1 MAVIRMS
8 SVLTYNLDT
17 LDYATLRALTWEAM
31 SSKWKRQGHN
41 PVNPSYRADY
51 NEICMS
57 IAELAA
63 HKGKIVMPVI
73 PSFQP
78 FSREISTKAK
88 QRIGSI
94 LWGMVSQEIIYIDL
108 PQNTVTGNTC
118 FVFDITEYGLQVLSA
133 GKPIPHDPD
142 GYLSYLKGEI
152 PNIDNVI
159 FSYVSES
166 INAYNHHLLLSA
178 TTAIG
183 CASEKAILLLID
195 AYIPFLSSQQERDS
209 FIKRTKGRFIK
220 TQFEEF
226 QKSLG
231 GRKGEID
238 KELIDGID
246 IIISGVFELLRQNRN
261 STGHPT
267 GKTMSRENVFASLQ
281 VFVAY
286 CKRIYALIDFF
297 YKNKV
302 VD

>member
-1 MAVIRMS
+1 MH

-17 LDYATLRALTWEAM
+17 LDYATLRSLTWEAM
-31 SSKWKRQGHN
+31 NSKWKRQGNN
-41 PVNPSYRADY
+41 PVTPSYRADY

-63 HKGKIVMPVI
+63 TKNKIATPATPAV
-73 PSFQP
+73 QP
-78 FSREISTKAK
+78 YSREISKQGR

-94 LWGMVSQEIIYIDL
+94 LWGLVAQEILYIDL
-108 PQNTVTGNTC
+108 PRNTVTGNTYYA
-118 FVFDITEYGLQVLSA
+118 FDITDYGLQVLSA

-142 GYLSYLKGEI
+142 GYLSYFKEEV
-152 PNIDNVI
+152 PKVDDVI

-183 CASEKAILLLID
+183 CASEKALLLLIES
-195 AYIPFLSSQQERDS
+195 YIPFLPSQQERDS
-209 FIKRTKGRFIK
+209 FCKRTNGKFIK

-231 GRKGEID
+231 GQKGRID

-246 IIISGVFELLRQNRN
+246 VIISGVFELLRQNRN

-267 GKTMSRENVFASLQ
+267 GKSMTKENVFASLQ
-281 VFVAY
+281 IFITY

-297 YKNKV
+297 DKNKEAK
-302 VD
+302 